1 MCMKKYVVLIVE
13 DENEVR
19 ELYRDLLTDN
29 GFEVLLATNGKEG
42 IVLAREKQWD
52 LMLLDIMLP
61 EIDGLSVLQ
70 EIKENHDKPVLII
83 SNLNSDDVIA
93 RATDLGSN
101 GYVVKS
107 ELNPQQFVVEVK
119 KYLNI
124 L

>member
-1 MCMKKYVVLIVE
+1 MCMKKFVVLIVE

-29 GFEVLLATNGKEG
+29 GFEVLLAANGKEG
-42 IVLAREKQWD
+42 IVLAREKSWD

>member
-1 MCMKKYVVLIVE
+1 MKKFIVLIVE

-29 GFEVLLATNGKEG
+29 GFEVLLAANGREG
-42 IVLAREKQWD
+42 LVLAREKSWD

-70 EIKENHDKPVLII
+70 EIKDKHDKPVLII
-83 SNLNSDDVIA
+83 SNLNSDEVIA

-107 ELNPQQFVVEVK
+107 ELNPQQFIVEVK